1 MCTKCTQETYMD
13 CLWGGNLH
21 NWQTKLGWRYF
32 AVFFLI
38 LFIFKIRKYYILK
51 NGIVDNYYYV

>member
-1 MCTKCTQETYMD
+1 MCAKGTQETYMD

-21 NWQTKLGWRYF
+21 NWQTKLGCRYF

-38 LFIFKIRKYYILK
+38 LFIFKIKYYIPK
-51 NGIVDNYYYV
+51 NGIVDNYYHV